1 VKKVRDDDREKIIAH
16 EREFEILKPL
26 KHKNVVSVIE
36 IYRNEFKNEIYQ
48 VMEYVEGSEIL
59 DEIAQSGAYSER
71 DAQMLYK
78 QVLEGIEYLH
88 KESVCHRDIKPS
100 NILIT
105 KDKSSVKL
113 IDFNVAKKIPEGDII
128 MMYTKS
134 AGTLAF
140 AAPERLAEDCRYTE
154 KVDMWAAGIVLFMLL
169 TGHHPFDTTAS
180 AAKLVEQI
188 MHGQE
193 NVQD

>member
-1 VKKVRDDDREKIIAH
+1 
-16 EREFEILKPL
+16 
-26 KHKNVVSVIE
+26 
-36 IYRNEFKNEIYQ
+36 
-48 VMEYVEGSEIL
+48 
-59 DEIAQSGAYSER
+59 
-71 DAQMLYK
+71 MLYK
-78 QVLEGIEYLH
+78 QVLEGIAYLH
-88 KESVCHRDIKPS
+88 EESVCHRDIKPS

-169 TGHHPFDTTAS
+169 TGYHPFDTTS
-180 AAKLVEQI
+180 STVKLIEQI
-188 MHGQE
+188 MRGRE
-193 NVQD
+193 ICEDELFVKNEISD